1 MKTLLTLLLS
11 ISLSSV
17 AYANGIYITQA
28 GDDLTVNISQD
39 GRNNTITKNI
49 WTVAYDWEGDNNTFD
64 LRQKNTRN
72 NSSDSNYQGFHIDGD
87 NNTVRVGQG
96 FGDYGNL
103 ATAATQ
109 SWDTDNF
116 EGGNNTAM
124 VDIHGDNNILNIG
137 QRNGSL
143 GTFNGHDVTAYIYG
157 DDNTAR
163 TVQVH
168 DGAKDLTLTL
178 IGDDHT
184 VYVEQKST
192 GAHNATISLTNGTN
206 PYSLSLSQNSMTAQN
221 YSMSGTCYTNGGCS
235 VSVTQEN

>member
-17 AYANGIYITQA
+17 AYANGVYITQA
-28 GDDLTVNISQD
+28 GDDLTVNIFQD

-49 WTVAYDWEGDNNTFD
+49 WTVVYDWEGDDNTFD

-72 NSSDSNYQGFHIDGD
+72 NLSDSNYQGFHIDGD

-96 FGDYGNL
+96 YADYGNL

-109 SWDTDNF
+109 SWSTDNC

-137 QRNGSL
+137 QRNGSV
-143 GTFNGHDVTAYIYG
+143 GNFNGHDVTAYIYG

-163 TVQVH
+163 TVQVN

-178 IGDDHT
+178 NGDDHT
-184 VYVEQKST
+184 VYVEQKNS
-192 GAHNATISLTNGTN
+192 GAHNATISLTNGTD
-206 PYSLSLSQNSMTAQN
+206 PYSLSLSQNSTAAQN
-221 YSMSGTCYTNGGCS
+221 YSMSGTCYSSGGCS
-235 VSVTQEN
+235 VSVTQD

>member
-72 NSSDSNYQGFHIDGD
+72 NLSDSNHQGFHIDGD

-109 SWDTDNF
+109 EWDTDNS

-143 GTFNGHDVTAYIYG
+143 GNFNGHDVTAYIYG

-178 IGDDHT
+178 NGDDHT
-184 VYVEQKST
+184 VYVEQRNT
-192 GAHNATISLTNGTN
+192 GAHNATISLTNGTD

-221 YSMSGTCYTNGGCS
+221 YSMSGTCYTAGGCS
-235 VSVTQEN
+235 VSVTQD

>member
-1 MKTLLTLLLS
+1 MKTLLISLLF
-11 ISLSSV
+11 ISLSNV

-28 GDDLTVNISQD
+28 GDDLTVNISQY

-49 WTVAYDWEGDNNTFD
+49 WTVAYDWSGDNNTFD

-72 NSSDSNYQGFHIDGD
+72 NSSDSNYQGFYIDGD
-87 NNTVRVGQG
+87 NNTVRIGQG
-96 FGDYGNL
+96 YADYGNL
-103 ATAATQ
+103 ATAAIQ
-109 SWDTDNF
+109 EWPTDNF
-116 EGGNNTAM
+116 EGGDNTAM
-124 VDIHGDNNILNIG
+124 VDIRGDNNILNIG

-178 IGDDHT
+178 NGDDHT
-184 VYVEQKST
+184 VYVEQRNI

-206 PYSLSLSQNSMTAQN
+206 PYSLSLSQNSTTAQS
-221 YSMSGTCYTNGGCS
+221 YSMSGTCYTAGGCS
-235 VSVTQEN
+235 VSVTQD

>member
-17 AYANGIYITQA
+17 AYANGVYITQA

-96 FGDYGNL
+96 YADYGNL

-109 SWDTDNF
+109 SWNTDNF

-143 GTFNGHDVTAYIYG
+143 GNFNGHDVTVYIYG

-163 TVQVH
+163 TVQVV

-184 VYVEQKST
+184 AYVEQKST
-192 GAHNATISLTNGTN
+192 GAHNATISLTNGTD
-206 PYSLSLSQNSMTAQN
+206 PYSFSLSQNSAAAQN
-221 YSMSGTCYTNGGCS
+221 YSMSGTCYSSGGCS
-235 VSVTQEN
+235 VSVIQD

>member
-1 MKTLLTLLLS
+1 MKTLLISLLF
-11 ISLSSV
+11 ISLSNV

-28 GDDLTVNISQD
+28 GDDLTVNISQY

-49 WTVAYDWEGDNNTFD
+49 WTVAYDWSGDNNTFD

-109 SWDTDNF
+109 SWATDNS
-116 EGGNNTAM
+116 EGGSNTAM

-178 IGDDHT
+178 NGDDHT

-206 PYSLSLSQNSMTAQN
+206 PYSLSLLQNSTTAQN
-221 YSMSGTCYTNGGCS
+221 YSMSGTCYTSGGCS
-235 VSVTQEN
+235 VSVTQD